1 VHCVRRALGS
11 AYRRKGDNPRG
22 SITVTEL
29 VRVLISIMSA
39 AQASQTSFP
48 EVGDLVVATVTKV
61 EDYGAYV
68 KLDEYAGTEG
78 LVHISEIST
87 TWVRNIRNHA
97 REGQKLVLKVLRV
110 NTQRNQIDLSLR
122 RVTGRE
128 KSEKMLEW
136 KKERKAEAI
145 LKSAAEKM
153 KRPEEDAEVIRN
165 TILEKF
171 GGLYDPLE
179 EAMDEG
185 PEALVKAGLSQ
196 DWAQAIA
203 EVSKSKIRLEKS
215 KVRGTIS
222 VSYHKPGGLEIIR
235 QTLTSAK
242 KIRRPRGSEVKIYT
256 IGAPKYRIEVEAGSF
271 EAAEKTLN
279 LVVEDILESIR
290 KAGGEG
296 RKIG

>member
-1 VHCVRRALGS
+1 
-11 AYRRKGDNPRG
+11 
-22 SITVTEL
+22 
-29 VRVLISIMSA
+29 MST
-39 AQASQTSFP
+39 QTSQAIFP
-48 EVGDLVVATVTKV
+48 EVGDLVVATVKRV

-68 KLDEYAGTEG
+68 KLDEYAGIEG
-78 LVHISEIST
+78 LVHISEMAT
-87 TWVRNIRNHA
+87 TWVRNIRDHA

-110 NTQRNQIDLSLR
+110 SSQRNQIDLSLR

-153 KRPEEDAEVIRN
+153 KKPEEDAEAIKN

-185 PEALVKAGLSQ
+185 PEALVKAGLSEE
-196 DWAQAIA
+196 WAQAIT
-203 EVSKSKIRLEKS
+203 EVSKSKIRLERS
-215 KVRGTIS
+215 KVRGT
-222 VSYHKPGGLEIIR
+222 VAVTCHKPGGVETIR
-235 QTLTSAK
+235 QTLLGAK
-242 KIRRPRGSEVKIYT
+242 KIRRPRGSEIKIYT

-279 LVVEDILESIR
+279 LVTEEILDSIK

>member
-1 VHCVRRALGS
+1 
-11 AYRRKGDNPRG
+11 
-22 SITVTEL
+22 
-29 VRVLISIMSA
+29 MST
-39 AQASQTSFP
+39 QASQALFP
-48 EVGDLVVATVTKV
+48 EVGDLVVATVKRV

-68 KLDEYAGTEG
+68 KLDEFAGIEG
-78 LVHISEIST
+78 LVHISEMAT
-87 TWVRNIRNHA
+87 TWVRNIRDHA

-110 NTQRNQIDLSLR
+110 NSQRNQIDLSLR

-153 KRPEEDAEVIRN
+153 NKSEEDAEAVKN

-185 PEALVKAGLSQ
+185 PEALVKAGLTE
-196 DWAQAIA
+196 DWALAIA
-203 EVSKSKIRLEKS
+203 EVSKTKIRLERS
-215 KVRGTIS
+215 KVRGT
-222 VSYHKPGGLEIIR
+222 VAVTCHKPGGLEIIR
-235 QTLTSAK
+235 QTLVGAK
-242 KIRRPRGSEVKIYT
+242 KVRRPRGSEIKIYT

-279 LVVEDILESIR
+279 LVTEEILDSIK

>member
-1 VHCVRRALGS
+1 MPL
-11 AYRRKGDNPRG
+11 
-22 SITVTEL
+22 T
-29 VRVLISIMSA
+29 
-39 AQASQTSFP
+39 AQASQTVYP
-48 EVGDLVVATVTKV
+48 ELGDLVVATVNRV

-68 KLDEYAGTEG
+68 KLDEYASIEG

-87 TWVRNIRNHA
+87 TWVRNIRDHA

-110 NTQRNQIDLSLR
+110 NPQRNQIDLSLR

-153 KRPEEDAEVIRN
+153 NRPEEEADKIKD
-165 TILEKF
+165 ILMEKF
-171 GGLYDPLE
+171 GALYDPLE
-179 EAMDEG
+179 EALDDG
-185 PEALVKAGLSQ
+185 SEALIKAGLSEE
-196 DWAQAIA
+196 WAAAIS

-215 KVRGTIS
+215 KVRGT
-222 VSYHKPGGLEIIR
+222 VSITCHKPGGLEVIR
-235 QTLTSAK
+235 STLIGAK
-242 KIRRPRGSEVKIYT
+242 KIRRPRGSEIKIYS
-256 IGAPKYRIEVEAGSF
+256 IGAPRYRVEVQAGSF

-279 LVVEDILESIR
+279 LVTEEIVATIK

-296 RKIG
+296 RKLG

>member
-1 VHCVRRALGS
+1 
-11 AYRRKGDNPRG
+11 
-22 SITVTEL
+22 
-29 VRVLISIMSA
+29 MS
-39 AQASQTSFP
+39 AQASQAIFP
-48 EVGDLVVATVTKV
+48 EVGDLVVASVTRV

-87 TWVRNIRNHA
+87 TWVRNIRDHA

-110 NTQRNQIDLSLR
+110 NPQRNQIDLSLR

-145 LKSAAEKM
+145 LKSAAEKI
-153 KRPEEDAEVIRN
+153 KQPVEDAEGVKNI
-165 TILEKF
+165 ILEKF
-171 GGLYDPLE
+171 GALYDPLE
-179 EAMDEG
+179 EAIDEG
-185 PEALVKAGLSQ
+185 PEALVKAGVSEE
-196 DWAQAIA
+196 WALAIA

-222 VSYHKPGGLEIIR
+222 VTCHKPGGLDIIR
-235 QTLTSAK
+235 QTLMGAK
-242 KIRRPRGSEVKIYT
+242 KVRRPRGSEVKIYSV
-256 IGAPKYRIEVEAGSF
+256 GAPRYRVEVEAGSF

-279 LVVEDILESIR
+279 IVMEDVLASIR

>member
-1 VHCVRRALGS
+1 
-11 AYRRKGDNPRG
+11 
-22 SITVTEL
+22 
-29 VRVLISIMSA
+29 MSTQA
-39 AQASQTSFP
+39 AQNTFP
-48 EVGDLVVATVTKV
+48 EVGDLVVATVNKV

-68 KLDEYAGTEG
+68 KLDEYAGIEG

-87 TWVRNIRNHA
+87 TWVRNIRDHA

-110 NTQRNQIDLSLR
+110 NPQRNQIDLSLR

-145 LKSAAEKM
+145 LKSAAEKL
-153 KRPEEDAEVIRN
+153 KKPEDDAESIRD

-179 EAMDEG
+179 EAIDEG
-185 PEALVKAGLSQ
+185 PEALVKAGLSEE
-196 DWAQAIA
+196 WAQAIA
-203 EVSKSKIRLEKS
+203 EIAKGKIRLERS
-215 KVRGTIS
+215 KVRGTIA
-222 VSYHKPGGLEIIR
+222 VSCHKPGGLEIIR
-235 QTLTSAK
+235 QTLMGAK
-242 KIRRPRGSEVKIYT
+242 KIRRPRGSEIKIYT
-256 IGAPKYRIEVEAGSF
+256 VGSPKYRVEIEAGSF
-271 EAAEKTLN
+271 EAAEKALN
-279 LVVEDILESIR
+279 SVMDDILESIK

>member
-1 VHCVRRALGS
+1 
-11 AYRRKGDNPRG
+11 
-22 SITVTEL
+22 
-29 VRVLISIMSA
+29 MST
-39 AQASQTSFP
+39 QTSQVIFP
-48 EVGDLVVATVTKV
+48 EVGDLVVATVKRV

-68 KLDEYAGTEG
+68 KLDEFAGIEG
-78 LVHISEIST
+78 LVHISEMAT
-87 TWVRNIRNHA
+87 TWVRNIRDHA

-110 NTQRNQIDLSLR
+110 NPQRNQIDLSLR

-145 LKSAAEKM
+145 LKSAAETIK
-153 KRPEEDAEVIRN
+153 N
-165 TILEKF
+165 TILDKF

-185 PEALVKAGLSQ
+185 PEALVKAGLTEE
-196 DWAQAIA
+196 WAQAIA
-203 EVSKSKIRLEKS
+203 EVSKTKIRLERS
-215 KVRGTIS
+215 KVRGT
-222 VSYHKPGGLEIIR
+222 VAVTCHKPGGLEIIR
-235 QTLTSAK
+235 QTLLGAK
-242 KIRRPRGSEVKIYT
+242 KIRRPRGSEIKIYT

-279 LVVEDILESIR
+279 LVTEEILDSIK

>member
-1 VHCVRRALGS
+1 
-11 AYRRKGDNPRG
+11 
-22 SITVTEL
+22 
-29 VRVLISIMSA
+29 MST
-39 AQASQTSFP
+39 QTSQAIFP
-48 EVGDLVVATVTKV
+48 EVGDLVVATVKRV

-68 KLDEYAGTEG
+68 KLDEFAGIEG
-78 LVHISEIST
+78 LVHISEMAT
-87 TWVRNIRNHA
+87 TWVRNIRDHA

-110 NTQRNQIDLSLR
+110 NPQRNQIDLSLR

-153 KRPEEDAEVIRN
+153 NKPEEDAEAIKN

-179 EAMDEG
+179 EAMEEG
-185 PEALVKAGLSQ
+185 PEALVKAGLT
-196 DWAQAIA
+196 DEWVQAIA
-203 EVSKSKIRLEKS
+203 EVSKTKIRLERS
-215 KVRGTIS
+215 KVRGTVA
-222 VSYHKPGGLEIIR
+222 VSCHKPGGLEIIR
-235 QTLTSAK
+235 QTLLGAK
-242 KIRRPRGSEVKIYT
+242 KVRRPRGSEIKIYT

-279 LVVEDILESIR
+279 LVTEEILDSIK